1 METHTV
7 VSYAAV
13 QEDDGAIA
21 HISPYHPTFMS
32 LTTPLT
38 DPKHRRSV
46 RFSEYLTKPTVR
58 AFAIIALSLW
68 FDSLNPLFELE
79 PSIGLTL
86 R

>member
-1 METHTV
+1 
-7 VSYAAV
+7 
-13 QEDDGAIA
+13 
-21 HISPYHPTFMS
+21 MS
-32 LTTPLT
+32 LTTPLA

-58 AFAIIALSLW
+58 AFTIIALSLW
-68 FDSLNPLFELE
+68 FDSLSPLFELE